1 MVVFILALV
10 GILLSFVFSCEYQ
23 PGKKFMITLILTLIQ
38 LAASLVLIV
47 LQLIALEDQKVS
59 AAESL

>member
-1 MVVFILALV
+1 
-10 GILLSFVFSCEYQ
+10 
-23 PGKKFMITLILTLIQ
+23 MITLILTLIQ

-59 AAESL
+59 AAESLYTVQSLEVINECGDAYTSIDTFF